1 VSPQAKRYLPAER
14 TPRGSAARLGGEVN
28 FWEPRLPT
36 LHVHLDESGNLTFK
50 PIGSKYYVFT
60 AAWTYDPGPLA
71 MALIALRFALLKK
84 GHDLH
89 RFHATE
95 DKQLNRD
102 AVVTALAGFAGWKFA
117 AVVIEK
123 AKVYPELRSP
133 HRFYPEFASSVLK
146 HVFRRH
152 LAPGTDTVLVFTDTL
167 PVHKRREAVEKAI
180 KTACRQELPKATHF
194 ESYHHPSASNHWL
207 QVAAPS
213 RNRGCGRSSRGY
225 FRARRPARTRTL
237 TGAGR
242 A

>member
-1 VSPQAKRYLPAER
+1 MSTSTSRATSRSSQ
-14 TPRGSAARLGGEVN
+14 SAASTTSSPPPG
-28 FWEPRLPT
+28 
-36 LHVHLDESGNLTFK
+36 LT
-50 PIGSKYYVFT
+50 I
-60 AAWTYDPGPLA
+60 ADPS
-71 MALIALRFALLKK
+71 ALIALRFALLKK

-207 QVAAPS
+207 QVADYCSWAVFKKWEQ
-213 RNRGCGRSSRGY
+213 GD
-225 FRARRPARTRTL
+225 TRTYDL
-237 TGAGR
+237 LSHR
-242 A
+242 